1 MRSSVKGFTLLE
13 VMLVILL
20 MGLTV
25 SVVVMNYQTRSPTY
39 RLDEEEQRFR
49 MIWDYARQEAILS
62 GSFLGVKVDKNQYQW
77 LVYQPNKQPMANQD
91 IEQILPAQE
100 YHRDSWAEITSL
112 TSKANDKRF
121 AVHELDEDIS
131 LSVQVDGLP
140 LMQSDNQSQT
150 TFFDERNSIDNDD
163 SKELSPQIYL
173 FPSGESSS
181 FQITFELVDG
191 DEQYSITLKGDVFG
205 RVQRTDITDDEL

>member
-1 MRSSVKGFTLLE
+1 MRPNVKGFTLLE
-13 VMLVILL
+13 VMLVVLL

-25 SVVVMNYQTRSPTY
+25 SIVVMNYQTRSPTY

-77 LVYQPNKQPMANQD
+77 LVYQPKKQNVTNQD
-91 IEQILPAQE
+91 VERILPAHE
-100 YHRDSWAEITSL
+100 YHQDAWAKITSL
-112 TSKANDKRF
+112 TSKAKDKRF
-121 AVHELDEDIS
+121 AAHELDEDMS
-131 LSVQVDGLP
+131 LSVEVDGLP
-140 LMQSDNQSQT
+140 LMQKNDQPQELFTSESDFS
-150 TFFDERNSIDNDD
+150 DEDNP
-163 SKELSPQIYL
+163 KELSPQIYL

-181 FQITFELVDG
+181 FKITFELIDD
-191 DEQYSITLKGDVFG
+191 DERYSTTLKGDVFG